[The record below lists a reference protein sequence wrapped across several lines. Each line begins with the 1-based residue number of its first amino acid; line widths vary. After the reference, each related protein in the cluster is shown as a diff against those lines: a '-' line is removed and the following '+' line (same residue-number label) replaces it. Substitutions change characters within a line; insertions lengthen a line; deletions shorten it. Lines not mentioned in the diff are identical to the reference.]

1 MNENHS
7 EEGLGR
13 DGLVQFL
20 YRKHHDALLLFAIG
34 WCKRFGL
41 DRSYAD
47 DLVQEFYK
55 AVLENH
61 QKMAR
66 GYSLRGIK
74 FLFQVIKYDL
84 IDLARSRKS
93 KDRVE
98 QVYALGI
105 RTESDIHYLCT
116 AAFHQQFFQQLKN
129 ILPTAD
135 CLLMCLYLEGY
146 SYSEISKKLRLN
158 TNTVGVRIHR
168 AKLILKQQLPR

>member
-7 EEGLGR
+7 EEGLG
-13 DGLVQFL
+13 
-20 YRKHHDALLLFAIG
+20 RKHHDALLLFAIG

-74 FLFQVIKYDL
+74 FLFQVIK
-84 IDLARSRKS
+84 LARSRKS